1 MTSGTAVIKNSDM
14 EIHMEKDVINLSSI
28 AFQKFSVE
36 KDIAAYIK
44 KQLDKKYGYEH
55 DLVWHNDIFLD
66 QAGIAL
72 LEKALVHMLPIKH
85 LISYT
90 STSINSP
97 FFSSNQHEHEQPNWL
112 YKIVHVYLGIRKW
125 ILEF

>member
-55 DLVWHNDIFLD
+55 DLV
-66 QAGIAL
+66 
-72 LEKALVHMLPIKH
+72 
-85 LISYT
+85 
-90 STSINSP
+90 
-97 FFSSNQHEHEQPNWL
+97 
-112 YKIVHVYLGIRKW
+112 
-125 ILEF
+125 